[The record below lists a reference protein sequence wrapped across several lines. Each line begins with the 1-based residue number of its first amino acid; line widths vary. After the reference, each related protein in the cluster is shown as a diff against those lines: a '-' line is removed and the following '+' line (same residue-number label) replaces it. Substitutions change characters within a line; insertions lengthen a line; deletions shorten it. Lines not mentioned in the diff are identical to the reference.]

1 MKKLIVILLLGFG
14 FCQGFGQGGEY
25 PFAAD
30 IRQFRTNDS
39 INPPPQHA
47 ILFVGSSSFTRWTD
61 VQDYFPG
68 FIIIN
73 RGFGGSTFL
82 DVIHYAEDIVYPYLP
97 KQVVIYCGE
106 NDLAYS
112 DTVTVEMVAQ
122 RFITLFNLIREKLP
136 DVKVTYVSMKPSPSR
151 WHLAENMIAGNN
163 NIREFILSQKNAS
176 FVNIW
181 DDMLDMNHKPDPAL
195 FREDMLHM
203 NEKGYKIWQKA
214 IKPELI
220 N

>member
-1 MKKLIVILLLGFG
+1 MKRLIIILLLGFG
-14 FCQGFGQGGEY
+14 FFQGFGQGEEY

-82 DVIHYAEDIVYPYLP
+82 DVIHYAEVIVYPYLP